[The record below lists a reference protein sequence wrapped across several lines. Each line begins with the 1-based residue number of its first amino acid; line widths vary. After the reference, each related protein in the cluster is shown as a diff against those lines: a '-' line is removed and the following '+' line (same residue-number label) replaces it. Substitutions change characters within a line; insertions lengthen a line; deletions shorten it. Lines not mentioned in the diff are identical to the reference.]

1 MRTGPFSSEKVVAL
15 LNAYY
20 VPVYVSNED
29 FRGDGP
35 APAEERKELQ
45 RIFAEGY
52 KAKLSV
58 GTVHAYVLSPEGGT
72 VTVRMIP
79 GATVTGRLV
88 DADGKPRAGVELE
101 TRFRR
106 KGESYWAEFSEE
118 RVKTDRDGRF
128 HIEALIPDFEYQMRD
143 EKVAVQFG
151 DGLRRPPGC
160 PQRRTQVPVSSTII
174 RLQMNRLLELS
185 DRLRQTAGVV
195 PYNA

>member
-58 GTVHAYVLSPEGGT
+58 GTVHAYVLSPDGGT
-72 VTVRMIP
+72 VDSLHVAAAAKPEPFIAMLNANIKRFRV
-79 GATVTGRLV
+79 AE
-88 DADGKPRAGVELE
+88 GKPLVKPTPQSVAPEAPKGSLVLHLVARSIRGAGWGGVP
-101 TRFRR
+101 
-106 KGESYWAEFSEE
+106 GEDWVIYSRQQAA
-118 RVKTDRDGRF
+118 K
-128 HIEALIPDFEYQMRD
+128 
-143 EKVAVQFG
+143 
-151 DGLRRPPGC
+151 
-160 PQRRTQVPVSSTII
+160 
-174 RLQMNRLLELS
+174 LLP
-185 DRLRQTAGVV
+185 TG
-195 PYNA
+195 